1 MLKSRLCDHSDAYI
15 LVKGTMT
22 VPNMTATAAYAKNA
36 NKNVIFK
43 NCVPFTNC
51 ISEINN
57 TQIDNAE
64 DSDVVILMETL
75 IEYSNSY
82 LKTSGILWQYC
93 RDESAVVD
101 DGAIVNVV
109 ANNTTS
115 SFKIK
120 GKKKTG
126 QTSNGGTKSVEI
138 MVPLKYLSNFWRT
151 FKMPLMN

>member
-1 MLKSRLCDHSDAYI
+1 MMHKEYIIPIVKSNLKLLMLKSRLCDHSDAYI

-51 ISEINN
+51 ISETNN

-120 GKKKTG
+120 GKKNW
-126 QTSNGGTKSVEI
+126 SNQQWWNK
-138 MVPLKYLSNFWRT
+138 KC
-151 FKMPLMN
+151 